1 MKREAAYMFFE
12 TFVHMYSSSSRN
24 GNGKKLKLKS
34 IVLKMEVELSKTEMS
49 SVHFLFGIAEVR
61 LMKRR

>member
-1 MKREAAYMFFE
+1 
-12 TFVHMYSSSSRN
+12 MYSSSSRN
-24 GNGKKLKLKS
+24 VDGKKLKLKS